1 MVTEQALKLYKT
13 TTTTIIIIIVFNEQ
27 LTNRNHNSIDWHAG
41 QNNKA

>member
-1 MVTEQALKLYKT
+1 MNAFIHIII
-13 TTTTIIIIIVFNEQ
+13 IIIIIVFIEQ